1 MTKEHTPD
9 PIEYQLEITQ
19 EELDIIIAEVEAK
32 LSGDEWW
39 ELNTPLKGWAKTKA
53 FMKRVLHVND

>member
-19 EELDIIIAEVEAK
+19 EELDVIIAEVEAK
-32 LSGDEWW
+32 LADDQWW
-39 ELNTPLKGWAKTKA
+39 ELTTALKGWAKTKA
-53 FMKRVLHVND
+53 FIQRLFHE

>member
-1 MTKEHTPD
+1 MTTEHTPD

-19 EELDIIIAEVEAK
+19 EELDVIIAEVEAK
-32 LSGDEWW
+32 LADDQLW
-39 ELNTPLKGWAKTKA
+39 ELTTPLKGWAKTKA